1 MNKVQKDAQTCARV
15 VEAMKK
21 AIVDGRKGE
30 TVCVKSEG
38 AE

>member
-1 MNKVQKDAQTCARV
+1 MNEVQKDAQTCARM

-21 AIVDGRKGE
+21 AIVDGRIGE
-30 TVCVKSEG
+30 TVCAKSEG